1 MIQVLHKFYVREHL
15 NKQHVCV
22 LDRKKMS
29 FCRAGLGMAKT
40 NRLVDGKNLG
50 NWQKK
55 FCHRWGFLFKRVVS
69 FTAVFVSSSH
79 DTRSKMDE
87 VQAPSKEHSFMFFC
101 SFLSFLFIFTASFS
115 KYQVWIWYNKWFEPR
130 SEVWLCSL
138 IISFIHQVCLGGWA
152 SAQTSSS
159 RYRYV
164 DVLKI
169 ALNIEKKQHH
179 FGLLLGVED
188 TVDVKQ

>member
-1 MIQVLHKFYVREHL
+1 MFWIEKKCPFVVQDWVWL
-15 NKQHVCV
+15 KQIG
-22 LDRKKMS
+22 LWTEKTWATDRKNCVIVEDS
-29 FCRAGLGMAKT
+29 FS
-40 NRLVDGKNLG
+40 N
-50 NWQKK
+50 
-55 FCHRWGFLFKRVVS
+55 VS
-69 FTAVFVSSSH
+69 FHSRPFSFLLRMIH
-79 DTRSKMDE
+79 DQKWTRF
-87 VQAPSKEHSFMFFC
+87 KEHSFMFFC

-115 KYQVWIWYNKWFEPR
+115 TYQVWLWYNKWFEPR

>member
-1 MIQVLHKFYVREHL
+1 
-15 NKQHVCV
+15 
-22 LDRKKMS
+22 MS

-40 NRLVDGKNLG
+40 NTLVDGKKLG
-50 NWQKK
+50 QLTEKIVSSLGIPFQTCRFIHGRFRFFFAWYTIKNGRGSSAVQGT
-55 FCHRWGFLFKRVVS
+55 FVYVFLFFS
-69 FTAVFVSSSH
+69 FFFVYFHSVF
-79 DTRSKMDE
+79 
-87 VQAPSKEHSFMFFC
+87 
-101 SFLSFLFIFTASFS
+101 FT
-115 KYQVWIWYNKWFEPR
+115 YQVWIWYNKWFEPM

-152 SAQTSSS
+152 SAQTSSL